1 MAAWLLSILLLASLT
16 GGLAATGDDASAE
29 EIRPSAGTL
38 GATTGIIGNSE
49 EPPERDGSVSTLKG
63 SALFTELSSGAHDY
77 AFFS

>member
-38 GATTGIIGNSE
+38 GPPRASSE
-49 EPPERDGSVSTLKG
+49 TAKSPLKET
-63 SALFTELSSGAHDY
+63 A
-77 AFFS
+77 AFLP